1 MNRYVK
7 PIALMVLA
15 IAVAVNIAIAVGEH
29 LDAPKVITP
38 AWVPDSALRARVKD
52 NENRAARECTALFD
66 IEKVGHNGGEDNA
79 IRLDVANHFLA
90 CYAHRQIALLDAA
103 K

>member
-1 MNRYVK
+1 MKIYVEQ
-7 PIALMVLA
+7 IALLVL
-15 IAVAVNIAIAVGEH
+15 AVAVLRDVPPNGEH